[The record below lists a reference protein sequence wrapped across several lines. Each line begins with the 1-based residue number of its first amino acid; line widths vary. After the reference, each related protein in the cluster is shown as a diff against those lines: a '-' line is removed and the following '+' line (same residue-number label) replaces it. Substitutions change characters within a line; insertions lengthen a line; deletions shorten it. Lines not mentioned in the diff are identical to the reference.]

1 MKDILKSASVN
12 GILGLVFLVI
22 SCICLVGDDKI
33 FALLE
38 FGIAML
44 NFLFVVLIGIGEVY
58 DRQTKI
64 LDKLDDLS
72 KKAEY

>member
-1 MKDILKSASVN
+1 MKEILKKSVAN

-22 SCICLVGDDKI
+22 SCICLAGDDKI

-44 NFLFVVLIGIGEVY
+44 NFLFVVLIGVGEVY